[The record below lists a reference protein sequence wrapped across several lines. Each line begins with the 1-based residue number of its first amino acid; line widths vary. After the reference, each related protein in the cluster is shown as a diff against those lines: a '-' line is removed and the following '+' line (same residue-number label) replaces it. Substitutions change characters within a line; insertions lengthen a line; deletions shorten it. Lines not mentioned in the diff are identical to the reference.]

1 MRGENHPVSGALEK
15 NFGNLQDF
23 RLMPRP
29 GASHR
34 LARMARSKQLSP
46 TPTELID
53 WLNGEGLLDL
63 DWDFPEDGDLYEAG
77 MDENVIAHLV
87 EAVIDEYDVELQ
99 PEEISEHDLTTPK
112 KMAAYI
118 AKRRS

>member
-1 MRGENHPVSGALEK
+1 
-15 NFGNLQDF
+15 
-23 RLMPRP
+23 MPRP

-87 EAVIDEYDVELQ
+87 EAVMDEYEVELQ
-99 PEEISEHDLTTPK
+99 PEEINELGLSTPR
-112 KMAAYI
+112 KMADHI
-118 AKRRS
+118 AKNR

>member
-1 MRGENHPVSGALEK
+1 
-15 NFGNLQDF
+15 
-23 RLMPRP
+23 MPRP

>member
-1 MRGENHPVSGALEK
+1 
-15 NFGNLQDF
+15 
-23 RLMPRP
+23 
-29 GASHR
+29 
-34 LARMARSKQLSP
+34 MARSKQLSP

-63 DWDFPEDGDLYEAG
+63 DWDFPEDGNLYEAG

-99 PEEISEHDLTTPK
+99 PEDIAEHDLSTPK

-118 AKRRS
+118 ANCRA